1 MNLPFLSPLSQQKLD
16 TLEPTN
22 LATENKEE
30 EAPEEEQGGGQS
42 LMAAPQQGGMG

>member
-1 MNLPFLSPLSQQKLD
+1 MFNCNQFELQQKLD

-22 LATENKEE
+22 LATETKEE

-42 LMAAPQQGGMG
+42 LMAAPQQGSMG